1 MAQSA
6 GRHTACFGH
15 DMATKLAE
23 SKHVA
28 LTKLRWG
35 GVASGRPKGP
45 PLHAA
50 GDPSE
55 DTGTFRFASDQAQGN
70 EDVTRVQ
77 CPRCNGAGDI
87 EERTENA
94 TGYSIRHTEC
104 WLCCGVR
111 MVSPVA
117 CAEFRGW
124 AGRRRA

>member
-1 MAQSA
+1 MA
-6 GRHTACFGH
+6 RHLSH
-15 DMATKLAE
+15 
-23 SKHVA
+23 SKHAA

-35 GVASGRPKGP
+35 GVASGRPEGP

-50 GDPSE
+50 GGTSE
-55 DTGTFRFASDQAQGN
+55 DTGTFRSTADQAQGA
-70 EDVTRVQ
+70 EDETRVQ
-77 CPRCNGAGDI
+77 CPRCNGKGDI

-94 TGYSIRHTEC
+94 TGYSIRFTEC
-104 WLCCGVR
+104 WLCCGLQ